1 MELKKRYSD
10 LDDTLKHIRL
20 QIEYSKPFALTFV
33 PQFNSPESL
42 FFWLKP
48 YLKYKQD
55 PSGIELLQSFPT
67 LINNNFYGISG
78 AGDCDCF
85 TIAQTASCMVQNW
98 KGAKH
103 WIKLTGRSPFT
114 ARHIYGGVDLNG
126 KEIALDFTNKLPAVE
141 RYYPY
146 TQKLYIERL

>member
-20 QIEYSKPFALTFV
+20 QVEYSIPFARKFV

-48 YLKYKQD
+48 YLVYRED
-55 PSGIELLQSFPT
+55 PRGVELLQSFPT
-67 LINNNFYGISG
+67 LIANNFYGISG

-98 KGAKH
+98 HGARL
-103 WIKLTGRSPFT
+103 WIKLTGRSPFA
-114 ARHIYGGVDLNG
+114 ARHIYGGVDING
-126 KEIALDFTNKLPAVE
+126 KEMALDLTNKIPLKE

-146 TQKLYIERL
+146 TQKLYINSL